1 MPAEAKEQAEAVK
14 LISFE
19 VDAETHRA
27 FAERAYLLGQL
38 RPTVGRA
45 AVQHFLKLS
54 DRDQR
59 RIVAAH
65 IAAADQSGEDAEG

>member
-45 AVQHFLKLS
+45 AVRHFLSLP
-54 DRDQR
+54 DREQR
-59 RIVAAH
+59 RVVGEYI
-65 IAAADQSGEDAEG
+65 QSTSGGETTN